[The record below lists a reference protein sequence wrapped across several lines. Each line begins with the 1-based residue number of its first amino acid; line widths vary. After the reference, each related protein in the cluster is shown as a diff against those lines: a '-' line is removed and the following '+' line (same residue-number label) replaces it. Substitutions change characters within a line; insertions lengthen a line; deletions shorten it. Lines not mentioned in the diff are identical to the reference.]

1 MEPRLYARLLTLK
14 KLTKIMQCYLCQSTH
29 FSTRK
34 GMVRDAPDMQI
45 LECENCGLVMISDQ
59 AHIHDGFYENSG
71 MHGAELKPMEVWL
84 AETEWDDQRRFEMIK
99 ALLPN
104 RRLLDFGCGAGGF
117 LSKAQM
123 LTAEATGIE
132 LEARVRDYWEG
143 KLEIAPSLDAVG
155 GGMI

>member
-1 MEPRLYARLLTLK
+1 
-14 KLTKIMQCYLCQSTH
+14 
-29 FSTRK
+29 
-34 GMVRDAPDMQI
+34 
-45 LECENCGLVMISDQ
+45 
-59 AHIHDGFYENSG
+59 